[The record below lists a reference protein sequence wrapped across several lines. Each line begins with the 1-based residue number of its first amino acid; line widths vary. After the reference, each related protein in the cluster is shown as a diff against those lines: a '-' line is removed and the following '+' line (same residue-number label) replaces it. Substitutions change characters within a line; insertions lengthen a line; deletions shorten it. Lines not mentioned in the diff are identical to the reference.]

1 MKNIEC
7 LIFGSTGKLS
17 RTIVTSFLKN
27 NFIVH
32 GVSKKTKPK
41 FKSLKYKHH
50 LFNITNELSKKIKR
64 ILLYKDL
71 RFIIFCINKKEKN
84 KNLEYD
90 LSLLL
95 RYHLF
100 FPIKIAK
107 FLKNKKNIKIIL
119 INSDSIFDNKVN
131 FPYAASKLLSVYF
144 IKYAQKLFPK
154 LKFFSLI
161 LGKPNSRILKKLG
174 LLINKI
180 IKNHSKYN
188 SRNFLVEKRGLKFK
202 I

>member
-17 RTIVTSFLKN
+17 RTIITSFLKN
-27 NFIVH
+27 KFIVH
-32 GVSKKTKPK
+32 GVSKKSRSK
-41 FKSLKYKHH
+41 FQSLQYKHY
-50 LFNITNELSKKIKR
+50 LFNITNKLNKKIKK
-64 ILLYKDL
+64 ILLSKDL

-95 RYHLF
+95 KYHLF
-100 FPIKIAK
+100 FPIRIAK

-131 FPYAASKLLSVYF
+131 FPYSASKLLSVYF

-154 LKFFSLI
+154 LKFFSII
-161 LGKPNSRILKKLG
+161 LGKPNNQVLKKLG
-174 LLINKI
+174 LLINNI

-188 SRNFLVEKRGLKFK
+188 SMNFLVEKKGLKFK